1 MWSFGHTVRTYHNDG
16 NTPSHIS
23 DHSDGGL
30 LFRDQHWR
38 ESRETIL
45 SVLKPRGE
53 THVHGLS
60 VSFCISVYRSQYI
73 VLHGGDWII
82 FLVCALYYMGSPCL
96 GEWLRWS

>member
-1 MWSFGHTVRTYHNDG
+1 MWSFSHTARTYHNDG

-60 VSFCISVYRSQYI
+60 DFRIQIYTQYI
-73 VLHGGDWII
+73 VYTQW
-82 FLVCALYYMGSPCL
+82 
-96 GEWLRWS
+96 